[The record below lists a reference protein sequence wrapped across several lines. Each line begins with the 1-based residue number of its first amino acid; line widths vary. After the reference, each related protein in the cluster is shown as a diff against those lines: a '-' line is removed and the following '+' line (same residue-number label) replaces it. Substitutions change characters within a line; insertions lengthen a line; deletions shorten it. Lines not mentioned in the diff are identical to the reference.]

1 MMKFRLQENTP
12 TAVPLIVL
20 KVTWKSLSVFSEASN
35 TTQTIATSSP
45 SQMLSMFGTVTATTG
60 EEYQHIDHEEEE
72 EEEEEDDDDEENEK
86 KEDRACITIIIKGTY
101 CYYL

>member
-20 KVTWKSLSVFSEASN
+20 KVTWKSLSVFAEASN
-35 TTQTIATSSP
+35 TTQTLATSSP
-45 SQMLSMFGTVTATTG
+45 SQVLSMFGTVTATTG

-72 EEEEEDDDDEENEK
+72 EEDDDDDDEENKK
-86 KEDRACITIIIKGTY
+86 KEDRACITIK
-101 CYYL
+101 